1 MTNLVPKSFPDVQA
15 IAAISQVIYQSI
27 LQTIQHNPHLI
38 TSKYQTTPWH
48 VAQVESAFV
57 GKMVTDLG
65 KFSTSIDLEQR
76 IQQILEIFFTP
87 KFLETPSFQHL
98 QTKIQ
103 SLLSASTISDHTD
116 TINITKST
124 NLVTKPNYL
133 ITDHLPIYSY
143 SPDNGYSYSHANTAN
158 NNIQYHN
165 QGITILL
172 LDVENLQ
179 LDTATE
185 KFLESICHY
194 PIQIKIAF
202 ANWRHMGKQDLE
214 FHQRGYE
221 LIHVPAGKDS
231 ADVKLATVG
240 SSIFIHYPT
249 AKEVIVCSSDMVL
262 THLCTTLQTHG
273 LAVYLVRK
281 QGDNLIT
288 LDMKTGETYTRML
301 KVSPEISSIDRLIAQ
316 LQQMIQTEQKTT
328 SKIWIKLSSLS
339 QLFRR
344 KYNLTISQLV
354 SMYLPGKKAREIF
367 LENRQIFVVHQP
379 QPEGELYLTLFDRA
393 LESQLIANPSAIP
406 SPQTTTLSTTNVTFD
421 HQELALTINNSQET
435 NGNNG
440 NNGNSVAKE
449 NAGIAN
455 RISFHSQK
463 ELEAALVKII
473 NQITQNDQTKAV
485 YVGVLG
491 NQFSRRYGSKV
502 TTVIKSLKLASSF
515 SSFLESSTVF
525 KLTKDAQQTI
535 VYLA

>member
-1 MTNLVPKSFPDVQA
+1 MTNLVTKSFPDMQA

-27 LQTIQHNPHLI
+27 LQTIQHHPHLI
-38 TSKYQTTPWH
+38 TSKYQATPWH
-48 VAQVESAFV
+48 IPQVGTAFV
-57 GKMVTDLG
+57 DKMVTDLG
-65 KFSTSIDLEQR
+65 KFPTSIDLEQR
-76 IQQILEIFFTP
+76 IQQILKIFFTP
-87 KFLETPSFQHL
+87 QFLETTAFQNL

-103 SLLSASTISDHTD
+103 SLLSTTPTRDDLGSINLTKFNNSVARTD
-116 TINITKST
+116 S
-124 NLVTKPNYL
+124 LA
-133 ITDHLPIYSY
+133 TDQLPIYSS
-143 SPDNGYSYSHANTAN
+143 SPNNGNGYNCANFNSIN
-158 NNIQYHN
+158 NNIHYNN

-185 KFLESICHY
+185 KFLENVCHY

-221 LIHVPAGKDS
+221 LVHVPAGKDS

-273 LAVYLVRK
+273 LVVYLVRK

-301 KVSPEISSIDRLIAQ
+301 KIAPEISSINLLVAQ
-316 LQQMIQTEQKTT
+316 LQQMIQTEQQTT
-328 SKIWIKLSSLS
+328 GKIWIKLSSLS

-344 KYNLTISQLV
+344 KYHLTISQLV
-354 SMYLPGKKAREIF
+354 STYLPGKKAREIF
-367 LENRQIFVVHQP
+367 LENRQVFVVHQP
-379 QPEGELYLTLFDRA
+379 QPKGELYITLFDRA
-393 LESQLIANPSAIP
+393 LESPPLTTPPVTSSAQNPTS
-406 SPQTTTLSTTNVTFD
+406 LTTNIAVD
-421 HQELALTINNSQET
+421 HQELALTINNSHET

-440 NNGNSVAKE
+440 VKE
-449 NAGIAN
+449 MTDVTNK
-455 RISFHSQK
+455 ISFRSQK
-463 ELEAALVKII
+463 ELETALVKII
-473 NQITQNDQTKAV
+473 NQITQNDHTKAV

-491 NQFSRRYGSKV
+491 NQFSRHYGSKV

-515 SSFLESSTVF
+515 SGFLESSAVF
-525 KLTKDAQQTI
+525 KLTKDAQQN
-535 VYLA
+535 VVSLA

>member
-1 MTNLVPKSFPDVQA
+1 MTNLVTKSFPDIQA

-27 LQTIQHNPHLI
+27 LQTIQYHPHLI
-38 TSKYQTTPWH
+38 TSKYQATPWH
-48 VAQVESAFV
+48 IPQVESAFV
-57 GKMVTDLG
+57 DKMVADLG

-76 IQQILEIFFTP
+76 IQQILKIFFTP
-87 KFLETPSFQHL
+87 QFSETSSFQNL

-103 SLLSASTISDHTD
+103 SLLSVAPTRDYPDSINLTKFTNSVAKTD
-116 TINITKST
+116 SLTTEYPQTHSSFPSNG
-124 NLVTKPNYL
+124 
-133 ITDHLPIYSY
+133 
-143 SPDNGYSYSHANTAN
+143 NGYNHANSNSRN
-158 NNIQYHN
+158 NNIPHN
-165 QGITILL
+165 NHQGITILL

-185 KFLESICHY
+185 KFLENICRY

-221 LIHVPAGKDS
+221 LVHVPAGKDS

-249 AKEVIVCSSDMVL
+249 AKEVIVCSSDTVL

-301 KVSPEISSIDRLIAQ
+301 KIAPEISSINLLITQ
-316 LQQMIQTEQKTT
+316 LQRMIQTEQQATG
-328 SKIWIKLSSLS
+328 KIWIKLSSLS
-339 QLFRR
+339 QLFRQ
-344 KYNLTISQLV
+344 KYDLTISQLV
-354 SMYLPGKKAREIF
+354 STYLPGKKAREVF

-393 LESQLIANPSAIP
+393 LELQPLPPPSATP
-406 SPQTTTLSTTNVTFD
+406 SAHNGTFSTTNVTVD
-421 HQELALTINNSQET
+421 HQELALTIHNSHET
-435 NGNNG
+435 NGSNG
-440 NNGNSVAKE
+440 TKE
-449 NAGIAN
+449 NAGIPN
-455 RISFHSQK
+455 KISFHSQK
-463 ELEAALVKII
+463 ELETALVKII
-473 NQITQNDQTKAV
+473 KQITQNDQTKAV
-485 YVGVLG
+485 YIGVLG

-515 SSFLESSTVF
+515 SGFLESSVVF
-525 KLTKDAQQTI
+525 KLNKDAHQT
-535 VYLA
+535 VVSLA

>member
-1 MTNLVPKSFPDVQA
+1 MTNLVTKSFPDIQA

-27 LQTIQHNPHLI
+27 LQTIQHNPNLI

-48 VAQVESAFV
+48 VSQVESAFV
-57 GKMVTDLG
+57 NKMVTDLG

-76 IQQILEIFFTP
+76 IQQILKIFFTP
-87 KFLETPSFQHL
+87 EFLETPFFQHL

-103 SLLSASTISDHTD
+103 SLLSASTIGNHTD
-116 TINITKST
+116 TISLTKSP
-124 NLVTKPNYL
+124 NIVSKPNSL
-133 ITDHLPIYSY
+133 ITDSPPIYSY
-143 SPDNGYSYSHANTAN
+143 FPEHRNGYSYPHVKTEN
-158 NNIQYHN
+158 NSIHHNHN

-179 LDTATE
+179 LDIATE
-185 KFLESICHY
+185 KFLENICHY

-301 KVSPEISSIDRLIAQ
+301 KIAPEISSVNHLISQ

-328 SKIWIKLSSLS
+328 GKIWIKLSSLS

-344 KYNLTISQLV
+344 KYHLTISQLV

-379 QPEGELYLTLFDRA
+379 QPEGELYVTLFDRA
-393 LESQLIANPSAIP
+393 LEPQLIANSSATP
-406 SPQTTTLSTTNVTFD
+406 SPQTTSFSTTNITFD
-421 HQELALTINNSQET
+421 HQELALTINNHQET

-440 NNGNSVAKE
+440 VQEIAGVANK
-449 NAGIAN
+449 
-455 RISFHSQK
+455 ISFHSQK

-473 NQITQNDQTKAV
+473 NQITQNDQTKTV

-535 VYLA
+535 VSLA